1 MKDLALTN
9 YPQLGSPMLHI
20 TPSQTWRVDQV
31 NPRSA
36 GLGELKLPD
45 TPTLYGE
52 YAAFVWRSLVR
63 LGVPE
68 CDREDLL
75 QEVFVVVHRSR
86 DAYRGTGKVTTWL
99 YGISLRVAGTYRR
112 RRRVRNEV
120 PAEPA
125 NDPVEHRTPERDMDS
140 KQRAAL
146 LRRILD
152 RLSPKQRTVFVMF
165 ELEALGCEQIA
176 DELGIPVGT
185 VYSRLHAARERFA
198 SAWREEER
206 SES

>member
-1 MKDLALTN
+1 MKDLGSTS
-9 YPQLGSPMLHI
+9 YPQSGRPMLH
-20 TPSQTWRVDQV
+20 TTTSPTWRFDQV
-31 NPRSA
+31 NSRPA
-36 GLGELKLPD
+36 ALGELELPD
-45 TPTLYGE
+45 TPALYGAH
-52 YAAFVWRSLVR
+52 AAFVWRSLVR

-86 DAYRGTGKVTTWL
+86 HAYRGRGKVTTWL

-125 NDPVEHRTPERDMDS
+125 NDPVEHRTPERVMDS

-146 LRRILD
+146 LGRILD

-165 ELEALGCEQIA
+165 ELEALGCDQIA
-176 DELGIPVGT
+176 DELGVPVGT

-198 SAWREEER
+198 AIWREEER